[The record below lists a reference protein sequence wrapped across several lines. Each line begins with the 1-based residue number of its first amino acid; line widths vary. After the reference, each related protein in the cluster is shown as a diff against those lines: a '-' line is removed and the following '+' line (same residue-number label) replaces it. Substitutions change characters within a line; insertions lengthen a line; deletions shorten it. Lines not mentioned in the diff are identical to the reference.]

1 MRYHLAAM
9 VKRASKSRKKVV
21 VFRPIVLPSTLASN
35 LYADAYGPVLSYW
48 TEAIPNIISEYE
60 RSLNELTTDG
70 APELS
75 SVIVSVEVGIS
86 RLMVTLRLRLERW
99 AAMVEAAHR
108 RKWAGAVKAS
118 TGLDISA
125 LIGPRDMRQP
135 IAMTIERN
143 VGLIK
148 SVSDQARQRIGEAV
162 FSGLNKRA
170 SARDVA
176 ADIRTAVA
184 MGRRRSLNI
193 ASHQMT
199 NLADQLAQERRREA
213 GLDTFEWIHSGKV
226 HARPEHV
233 ARNGKRYTDDDPPPD
248 MPGELPGCGCTSRAV
263 LSLDSEF

>member
-1 MRYHLAAM
+1 MAQRTMKPRRKTTIAFRKIVPPATF
-9 VKRASKSRKKVV
+9 ASD
-21 VFRPIVLPSTLASN
+21 
-35 LYADAYGPVLSYW
+35 LYAAAYAPIIALWSQA
-48 TEAIPNIISEYE
+48 EADIMAQYE
-60 RSLNELTTDG
+60 RSLSEMTRDSPGQVGVT
-70 APELS
+70 LS
-75 SVIVSVEVGIS
+75 AVESEAS
-86 RLMVTLRLRLERW
+86 RLIISLRIRLEAWTARIERW
-99 AAMVEAAHR
+99 QR
-108 RKWAGAVKAS
+108 GKWSANVKAA

-125 LIGPRDMRQP
+125 MIGPADMREP
-135 IAMTIERN
+135 IAMVIERN

-162 FSGLNKRA
+162 FAGLNKRA
-170 SARDVA
+170 PAREVA
-176 ADIRTAVA
+176 AEIRAAVA
-184 MGRRRSLNI
+184 MGRRRSMNI

-263 LSLDSEF
+263 LDLDSEF